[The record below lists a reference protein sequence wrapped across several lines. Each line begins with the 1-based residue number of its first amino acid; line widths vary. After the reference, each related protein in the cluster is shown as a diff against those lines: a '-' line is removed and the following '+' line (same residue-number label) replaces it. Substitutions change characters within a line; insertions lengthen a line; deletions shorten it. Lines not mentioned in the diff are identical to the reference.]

1 MHQVIL
7 TLTMEDFQMLDKAI
21 AASSAPFCDVNILV
35 AKVFKQF
42 NEQAAADRTGNP
54 IRVTGDVSGA
64 FEKAKMED
72 SVDE

>member
-7 TLTMEDFQMLDKAI
+7 TLTMEDFQLLDKAI

-42 NEQAAADRTGNP
+42 NEQAAA
-54 IRVTGDVSGA
+54 